1 MSQSQSDNIEINSS
15 NAPNLSRNVEDSND
29 NEVEEISLSTL
40 KDKKGKKVSTAWDH
54 FTKVTI
60 NGEKKAKCMH
70 CNAILEAKY
79 TSGTTSLN
87 RHVKSCFS
95 RNQPKIQEALQG
107 SLKVLKREDGSCDI
121 GFDSFDPKVLRSLI
135 ARMVVMHELP
145 LKFVEYKGFREMM
158 AHANPVVKPMSR
170 NTLKS
175 EISKLYHIEKIKT
188 LHMLEKNQGRVA
200 ITTDLWTASNQ
211 KKGYM
216 VVTAHFIDNS
226 WKLHSRILRFIYVPS
241 PHTAEALSNELVQ
254 CLLDWNVDRKLSS
267 MTLDNCSTND
277 AMVEKLLL
285 RFDLGTLISNGKFFH
300 MRCTAHILNLV
311 VRDGLKVIENGVGKI
326 RESVS
331 YWTQTPK
338 RFESFEL
345 AARQLKINCKKS
357 LKLDCPTRW
366 NSTYAMLDVALM
378 YKSVFSRLQQR
389 ESQYKSLPSDS
400 EWDLA
405 ATMVEH
411 LKPFYML
418 MEMFSGTKYPTANLF
433 FPLICKMKMS
443 INGWRTSDNLAI
455 RIMADKMVDKFE
467 KYWNEIHPMLVV
479 AVVLDPRYK
488 MLLIDFYFPKI
499 YGDTADEHIERAHKL
514 CHDLVK
520 EYEMK
525 AMVLSDRQDVGL
537 DDVPLESSSNPNKY
551 WDVDEFETFRSRNK
565 RVKVT
570 KSELDRYLDDEL
582 LDTIPNFDILAFW
595 KMHTGQ
601 YPILGELAK
610 DILAIPVSTVVSES
624 AFSTGGRFLS
634 PHRSRLHPNTLESLM
649 CAQNWI
655 WASSRGGVP
664 ENEIFAGEELISDD
678 DDDDGAQSS
687 SCLT

>member
-1 MSQSQSDNIEINSS
+1 MSQSQSQSDNIEINSS
-15 NAPNLSRNVEDSND
+15 NAPNLSRNFEDSND

-70 CNAILEAKY
+70 CNAFLEAKY
-79 TSGTTSLN
+79 TLGTTSLN

-95 RNQPKIQEALQG
+95 RSQPKIQEALQG

-121 GFDSFDPKVLRSLI
+121 GFDSFNPKVLRSLI

-158 AHANPVVKPMSR
+158 AHTNPVVKPMSR

-200 ITTDLWTASNQ
+200 ITTDLWIASNQ

-226 WKLHSRILRFIYVPS
+226 WKLHNRILRFIYVPS

-285 RFDLGTLISNGKFFH
+285 RFDL
-300 MRCTAHILNLV
+300 
-311 VRDGLKVIENGVGKI
+311 ENGVGKI

-400 EWDLA
+400 ECDLA

-411 LKPFYML
+411 LKSFYML
-418 MEMFSGTKYPTANLF
+418 TEMFSGTKYPTANLF

-499 YGDTADEHIERAHKL
+499 YGDTADEHIEHAHKL

-537 DDVPLESSSNPNKY
+537 DDVPLESSSNANKY
-551 WDVDEFETFRSRNK
+551 WDVDEFEIFRSQNK

-582 LDTIPNFDILAFW
+582 LDIIPNFDILAFW

-601 YPILGELAK
+601 YPIFGELAK
-610 DILAIPVSTVVSES
+610 DILAIHVSTVASES
-624 AFSTGGRFLS
+624 AS
-634 PHRSRLHPNTLESLM
+634 
-649 CAQNWI
+649 
-655 WASSRGGVP
+655 
-664 ENEIFAGEELISDD
+664 
-678 DDDDGAQSS
+678 
-687 SCLT
+687 

>member
-1 MSQSQSDNIEINSS
+1 MSQSQSQSDNIEINSS
-15 NAPNLSRNVEDSND
+15 NAPNLSRNFEDSND

-70 CNAILEAKY
+70 CNAFLEAKY
-79 TSGTTSLN
+79 TLGTTSLN

-95 RNQPKIQEALQG
+95 RSQPKIQEALQG

-121 GFDSFDPKVLRSLI
+121 GFDSFNPKVLRSLI

-158 AHANPVVKPMSR
+158 AHTNPVVKPMSR

-200 ITTDLWTASNQ
+200 ITTDLWIASNQ

-226 WKLHSRILRFIYVPS
+226 WKLHNRILRFIYVPS

-285 RFDLGTLISNGKFFH
+285 RFDL
-300 MRCTAHILNLV
+300 
-311 VRDGLKVIENGVGKI
+311 
-326 RESVS
+326 
-331 YWTQTPK
+331 
-338 RFESFEL
+338 
-345 AARQLKINCKKS
+345 
-357 LKLDCPTRW
+357 
-366 NSTYAMLDVALM
+366 ALM

-400 EWDLA
+400 ECDLA

-411 LKPFYML
+411 LKSFYML
-418 MEMFSGTKYPTANLF
+418 TEMFSGTKYPTANLF

-499 YGDTADEHIERAHKL
+499 YGDTADEHIEHAHKL

-537 DDVPLESSSNPNKY
+537 DDVPLESSSNANKY
-551 WDVDEFETFRSRNK
+551 WDVDEFEIFRSQNK

-570 KSELDRYLDDEL
+570 KSELD
-582 LDTIPNFDILAFW
+582 
-595 KMHTGQ
+595 
-601 YPILGELAK
+601 
-610 DILAIPVSTVVSES
+610 
-624 AFSTGGRFLS
+624 
-634 PHRSRLHPNTLESLM
+634 SRLNPNTLESLM

-678 DDDDGAQSS
+678 DDDDDGAQSS

>member
-1 MSQSQSDNIEINSS
+1 MNEGEVAEKSARTRFGPDPACAVRVKPGLHERKKRIRARVRSQYQEPGTQTRARSHTH
-15 NAPNLSRNVEDSND
+15 L
-29 NEVEEISLSTL
+29 EISKLAAPLSVSPPPTGTDAVLTAPLPPRTSYLPQSTLFLLAKHSRPVTELFTVWSSSQRHPPRDGISHHSWSHFIVLSTYQL
-40 KDKKGKKVSTAWDH
+40 QLHQHSHDPRPR
-54 FTKVTI
+54 
-60 NGEKKAKCMH
+60 
-70 CNAILEAKY
+70 EAKY

-95 RNQPKIQEALQG
+95 NKQPKIKEALQG
-107 SLKVLKREDGSCDI
+107 RLKVLKIEDVSCDI
-121 GFDSFDPKVLRSLI
+121 GFDNFDPNVLRSLI

-145 LKFVEYKGFREMM
+145 LTFVEYKGFREMM

-170 NTLKS
+170 NTLKK
-175 EISKLYHIEKIKT
+175 EILKLYHIENVKI
-188 LHMLEKNQGRVA
+188 LNLLEKYQGRVA
-200 ITTDLWTASNQ
+200 ITTDLWTTNNQ
-211 KKGYM
+211 KNGYM
-216 VVTAHFIDNS
+216 VVTAHFIDNF

-241 PHTAEALSNELVQ
+241 PHTTEALCNTLVQ

-285 RFDLGTLISNGKFFH
+285 RF
-300 MRCTAHILNLV
+300 
-311 VRDGLKVIENGVGKI
+311 E
-326 RESVS
+326 
-331 YWTQTPK
+331 P
-338 RFESFEL
+338 
-345 AARQLKINCKKS
+345 
-357 LKLDCPTRW
+357 
-366 NSTYAMLDVALM
+366 ALM
-378 YKSVFSRLQQR
+378 YRSVFSRLQQR
-389 ESQYKSLPSDS
+389 EPQYKNLPSDS

-411 LKPFYML
+411 LKSFYML
-418 MEMFSGTKYPTANLF
+418 TEMFSGTKYPTANLF

-455 RIMADKMVDKFE
+455 RIMVDKFE
-467 KYWNEIHPMLVV
+467 KYWNKIHPMLVV
-479 AVVLDPRYK
+479 VVVLDPTYK
-488 MLLIDFYFPKI
+488 MLLIDFYFLNI
-499 YGDTADEHIERAHKL
+499 YGDTTDEHIKRAHKL

-525 AMVLSDRQDVGL
+525 AMILSDRQDVGL
-537 DDVPLESSSNPNKY
+537 EDVPLESSSNPNKY
-551 WDVDEFETFRSRNK
+551 WDVDEFETFQSRNK

-582 LDTIPNFDILAFW
+582 LDTTPNFDILAFW

-610 DILAIPVSTVVSES
+610 DILVILVSIIASES

-634 PHRSRLHPNTLESLM
+634 PHRSKLYPNTLESLM

-664 ENEIFAGEELISDD
+664 ENETFAAEEVISN

>member
-1 MSQSQSDNIEINSS
+1 MSQSQSQSDNIEINSS

-29 NEVEEISLSTL
+29 NEVDEISLSTL

-54 FTKVTI
+54 FTKESI

-87 RHVKSCFS
+87 RHVISCFS
-95 RNQPKIQEALQG
+95 RSQPKIQEALQG

-188 LHMLEKNQGRVA
+188 LHMLEKNQ
-200 ITTDLWTASNQ
+200 
-211 KKGYM
+211 
-216 VVTAHFIDNS
+216 AHFIDNS

-285 RFDLGTLISNGKFFH
+285 RFDL
-300 MRCTAHILNLV
+300 
-311 VRDGLKVIENGVGKI
+311 
-326 RESVS
+326 
-331 YWTQTPK
+331 
-338 RFESFEL
+338 
-345 AARQLKINCKKS
+345 
-357 LKLDCPTRW
+357 
-366 NSTYAMLDVALM
+366 ALM

-411 LKPFYML
+411 LKSFYML
-418 MEMFSGTKYPTANLF
+418 TEMFSGTKYPTANLF

-455 RIMADKMVDKFE
+455 RIMDDKMVEKFE

-551 WDVDEFETFRSRNK
+551 WDVDEFETF
-565 RVKVT
+565 
-570 KSELDRYLDDEL
+570 
-582 LDTIPNFDILAFW
+582 
-595 KMHTGQ
+595 
-601 YPILGELAK
+601 
-610 DILAIPVSTVVSES
+610 
-624 AFSTGGRFLS
+624 
-634 PHRSRLHPNTLESLM
+634 
-649 CAQNWI
+649 
-655 WASSRGGVP
+655 
-664 ENEIFAGEELISDD
+664 
-678 DDDDGAQSS
+678 
-687 SCLT
+687 